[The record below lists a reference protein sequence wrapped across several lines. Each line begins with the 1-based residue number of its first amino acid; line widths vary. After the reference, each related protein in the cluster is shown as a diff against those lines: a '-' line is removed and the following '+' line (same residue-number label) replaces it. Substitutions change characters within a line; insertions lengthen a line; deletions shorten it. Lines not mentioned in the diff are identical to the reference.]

1 MPMYKN
7 ALILIK
13 CAAFFNFSVL
23 FLMENNEIHF
33 CNPNKKAPKKNRNK
47 TTKPKII
54 ATYHQVQTYTY
65 QLSQIQKSTKKIVQ
79 PTAKH
84 FSMRSIILSINYLSF
99 TFIACQYL
107 IRSGLNPAQ
116 YSNSSSVSSSMI
128 LISGKL

>member
-1 MPMYKN
+1 MYKN

-47 TTKPKII
+47 TTKPKNNI
-54 ATYHQVQTYTY
+54 H
-65 QLSQIQKSTKKIVQ
+65 LSSSTDVHIPTVTNTKNPPKKIVQ

-84 FSMRSIILSINYLSF
+84 FSMRSIILSIDYLSF

>member
-1 MPMYKN
+1 
-7 ALILIK
+7 
-13 CAAFFNFSVL
+13 
-23 FLMENNEIHF
+23 MENNEIHF
-33 CNPNKKAPKKNRNK
+33 AIQTRKHLRKIEIKLLSQ
-47 TTKPKII
+47 KII
-54 ATYHQVQTYTY
+54 STYHQVQTHTY
-65 QLSQIQKSTKKIVQ
+65 QLSQIQKIHQKIVQ

-84 FSMRSIILSINYLSF
+84 FSMKSIILSIDYLSF

>member
-47 TTKPKII
+47 TTKPKNNS
-54 ATYHQVQTYTY
+54 H
-65 QLSQIQKSTKKIVQ
+65 L
-79 PTAKH
+79 
-84 FSMRSIILSINYLSF
+84 
-99 TFIACQYL
+99 
-107 IRSGLNPAQ
+107 
-116 YSNSSSVSSSMI
+116 SSSTDVHIPTVTNTKNPPKKNCPTYRKTFLNEIYHFIHRLLVLYIYSMPI
-128 LISGKL
+128 FNTIWLESCPIF

>member
-1 MPMYKN
+1 M
-7 ALILIK
+7 
-13 CAAFFNFSVL
+13 AFFNFSVL

-47 TTKPKII
+47 TTKPKNNSHLSSSTDVHIPTVTNTKI
-54 ATYHQVQTYTY
+54 HQ
-65 QLSQIQKSTKKIVQ
+65 KIVQ

-84 FSMRSIILSINYLSF
+84 FSMRSIILSIDYLSF